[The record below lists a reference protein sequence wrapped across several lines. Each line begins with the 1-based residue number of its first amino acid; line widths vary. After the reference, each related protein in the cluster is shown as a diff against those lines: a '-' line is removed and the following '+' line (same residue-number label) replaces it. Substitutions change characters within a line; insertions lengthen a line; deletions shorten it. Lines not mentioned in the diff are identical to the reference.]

1 MERGFPALFHFSP
14 LKKMEDDNNENLLE
28 QLYALALPTYS
39 IVDAP
44 HPPVDKRLG
53 VLLLRVRRGP
63 GIEGKREEKDG
74 KKKKEEG
81 KEEEMQQQG
90 PQGPDRP
97 WEVIA
102 RIPYARDNT
111 GSFPRNLMEAVHK
124 QPVYQADPLLHTTL
138 VNRLYARAY
147 ATLPTFLRVKLEQL
161 SPTQIYYCCLFLR
174 TRGYWVWEMDG
185 DRLQAE
191 Q

>member
-1 MERGFPALFHFSP
+1 
-14 LKKMEDDNNENLLE
+14 MEDDNNENLLE

-39 IVDAP
+39 IIDAP
-44 HPPVDKRLG
+44 QPPHKRLG
-53 VLLLRVRRGP
+53 VLLLRMRRGP
-63 GIEGKREEKDG
+63 RIEGEVTEGKGWEEEEEER
-74 KKKKEEG
+74 KKKKET
-81 KEEEMQQQG
+81 QQQG
-90 PQGPDRP
+90 QNGP

-111 GSFPRNLMEAVHK
+111 GSFPRNFMEAVHK
-124 QPVYQADPLLHTTL
+124 QPVYHADPWLHTTL

-147 ATLPTFLRVKLEQL
+147 ATLPTFLRVQLEHL

-191 Q
+191 L